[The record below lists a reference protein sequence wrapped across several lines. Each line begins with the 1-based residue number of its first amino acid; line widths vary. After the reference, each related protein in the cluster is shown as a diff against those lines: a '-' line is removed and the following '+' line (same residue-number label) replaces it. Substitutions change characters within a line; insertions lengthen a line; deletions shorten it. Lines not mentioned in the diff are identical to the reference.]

1 MVSFTLTTSERDS
14 SLEAGYECG
23 MKTLILGIGN
33 TVLSDDGVGCR
44 VVQRLKKRLQGMSEI
59 TVKETAVSGLSLLDE
74 LTGYERL
81 IIVDAIK
88 TKSGKPGVVY
98 KLSPSDFKTGRM
110 AIIHD
115 LGLVSTLEL
124 GRKLE
129 MDMPGEVIIFAI
141 EAKDMAT
148 FSEKLSP
155 EVEKAIPQAVEMV
168 LKEVSG
174 GARRL

>member
-1 MVSFTLTTSERDS
+1 
-14 SLEAGYECG
+14 

-33 TVLSDDGVGCR
+33 TVLSDDGVGCK
-44 VVQRLKKRLQGMSEI
+44 VAQRLQKKLRRRSDM
-59 TVKETAVSGLSLLDE
+59 TVKDTSLSGLSLLDE
-74 LTGYERL
+74 ITGYERL
-81 IIVDAIK
+81 IIIDAIQ
-88 TKSGKPGVVY
+88 TRGGKPGAIY

-129 MDMPGEVIIFAI
+129 MDMPREVVIFAI
-141 EAKDMAT
+141 EAKEMAA

-155 EVEKAIPQAVEMV
+155 EVEKAVPKAVEVV
-168 LKEVSG
+168 LREMSG
-174 GARRL
+174 DARRSG

>member
-1 MVSFTLTTSERDS
+1 
-14 SLEAGYECG
+14 

-44 VVQRLKKRLQGMSEI
+44 VAQRLQKKLWGRSDI
-59 TVKETAVSGLSLLDE
+59 NVKETSLSGLSLLE
-74 LTGYERL
+74 EITGYERL
-81 IIVDAIK
+81 IIIDAIQ
-88 TKSGKPGVVY
+88 TRGGKPGTIY
-98 KLSPSDFKTGRM
+98 KLSPGDFKTGRM

-124 GRKLE
+124 GRKLD
-129 MDMPGEVIIFAI
+129 MDMPREVVIFAI

-148 FSEKLSP
+148 FSEECTP
-155 EVEKAIPQAVEMV
+155 EVMKAIPKAVEMV

-174 GARRL
+174 DASHLQ

>member
-1 MVSFTLTTSERDS
+1 
-14 SLEAGYECG
+14 

-33 TVLSDDGVGCR
+33 TVLTDDGVGCR
-44 VVQRLKKRLQGMSEI
+44 VAQRLKKMLQGRSDI
-59 TVKETAVSGLSLLDE
+59 TVKETALSGLSLLDE

-81 IIVDAIK
+81 IIVDSIQ
-88 TKSGKPGVVY
+88 TKGGKPGDIY
-98 KLSPSDFKTGRM
+98 KLSPGDFKTGRM

-115 LGLVSTLEL
+115 LGLFSTLEL

-129 MDMPGEVIIFAI
+129 MEMPCEVIIFAI

-155 EVEKAIPQAVEMV
+155 EVEKAIPKAVDMV
-168 LKEVSG
+168 LGEVG
-174 GARRL
+174 GNACIA

>member
-1 MVSFTLTTSERDS
+1 
-14 SLEAGYECG
+14 

-33 TVLSDDGVGCR
+33 TVLTDDGVGCR
-44 VVQRLKKRLQGMSEI
+44 VAQRLKKMLQGRSDI
-59 TVKETAVSGLSLLDE
+59 TVKETALSGLSLLDE

-81 IIVDAIK
+81 IIVDAIQ
-88 TKSGKPGVVY
+88 TKGGKPGDIY
-98 KLSPSDFKTGRM
+98 KLSPGDFKTGRM

-115 LGLVSTLEL
+115 LGLFSTLEL

-129 MDMPGEVIIFAI
+129 MEMPCEVIIFAI

-155 EVEKAIPQAVEMV
+155 EVEKAIPKAVDMV
-168 LKEVSG
+168 LGEVG
-174 GARRL
+174 GNACIA

>member
-1 MVSFTLTTSERDS
+1 
-14 SLEAGYECG
+14 

-33 TVLSDDGVGCR
+33 TALTDDGVGCK
-44 VVQRLKKRLQGMSEI
+44 VAQRLQKRLRGRSSI
-59 TVKETAVSGLSLLDE
+59 TVKETALSGLSLLDE

-81 IIVDAIK
+81 IIVDAIQ
-88 TKSGKPGVVY
+88 TKGGKPGAIY
-98 KLSPSDFKTGRM
+98 RLSPSDFKTGRM

-115 LGLVSTLEL
+115 LGLFSTLEL

-129 MDMPGEVIIFAI
+129 MDVPCEVVIFAI

-155 EVEKAIPQAVEMV
+155 EVEKALPQAVDMV
-168 LKEVSG
+168 LREVG
-174 GARRL
+174 VN

>member
-1 MVSFTLTTSERDS
+1 MWP
-14 SLEAGYECG
+14 GYEG
-23 MKTLILGIGN
+23 KMKTLILGIGN
-33 TVLSDDGVGCR
+33 TALTDDGVGCN
-44 VVQRLKKRLQGMSEI
+44 VAQRLEKRLRGRSDI
-59 TVKETAVSGLSLLDE
+59 TVKETALSGLSLLDE

-81 IIVDAIK
+81 IIVDAIQ
-88 TKSGKPGVVY
+88 TKGGKPGAIY

-124 GRKLE
+124 GRNLE
-129 MDMPGEVIIFAI
+129 MEMPREVIIFAI

-155 EVEKAIPQAVEMV
+155 EVEKAIPKAVDMV
-168 LKEVSG
+168 LAEAG
-174 GARRL
+174 

>member
-1 MVSFTLTTSERDS
+1 MWP
-14 SLEAGYECG
+14 GYDG
-23 MKTLILGIGN
+23 KMKTLILGIGN

-44 VVQRLKKRLQGMSEI
+44 VVQRLKKRLRGRSEI
-59 TVKETAVSGLSLLDE
+59 TVKETSVSGLSLMDE

-81 IIVDAIK
+81 IIVDAIQ
-88 TKSGKPGVVY
+88 TKGGKPGAIY

-115 LGLVSTLEL
+115 LGLFSTLEL

-129 MDMPGEVIIFAI
+129 MEMPREVVIFAI

-148 FSEKLSP
+148 FSEKLSL
-155 EVEKAIPQAVEMV
+155 EVEKAIPRAVEAV
-168 LKEVSG
+168 LGEVG
-174 GARRL
+174 

>member
-1 MVSFTLTTSERDS
+1 MWP
-14 SLEAGYECG
+14 GYEG
-23 MKTLILGIGN
+23 KMKTLILGIGN
-33 TVLSDDGVGCR
+33 TVLSDDGVGCK
-44 VVQRLKKRLQGMSEI
+44 VAQRLKRRMRGRSDI
-59 TVKETAVSGLSLLDE
+59 TVKETSLSGLSLLDE

-81 IIVDAIK
+81 IIVDAIQ
-88 TKSGKPGVVY
+88 TKGGKPGAIY

-115 LGLVSTLEL
+115 LGLFSTLEL

-129 MDMPGEVIIFAI
+129 MEMPREVVIFAI

-155 EVEKAIPQAVEMV
+155 EVEKAIPKAVEAV
-168 LKEVSG
+168 LAEVG
-174 GARRL
+174 GDTWIA

>member
-1 MVSFTLTTSERDS
+1 
-14 SLEAGYECG
+14 

-33 TVLSDDGVGCR
+33 LILSDDGVGCK
-44 VVQRLKKRLQGMSEI
+44 VAQRLEERLKGHPNI
-59 TVKETAVSGLSLLDE
+59 TVKETSLSGLSLLDE

-81 IIVDAIK
+81 IIVDAIQ
-88 TKSGKPGVVY
+88 TKKGKPGDIY

-129 MDMPGEVIIFAI
+129 MEMPREVVIFAI
-141 EAKDMAT
+141 EAKEMAI

-155 EVEKAIPQAVEMV
+155 EVEQAIPKAVDMV
-168 LKEVSG
+168 LGEVG
-174 GARRL
+174 ED

>member
-1 MVSFTLTTSERDS
+1 MWSRCKVD
-14 SLEAGYECG
+14 

-33 TVLSDDGVGCR
+33 TALTDDGVGCK
-44 VVQRLKKRLQGMSEI
+44 VAQRLEKRLRGRASI

-74 LTGYERL
+74 ITGYERL
-81 IIVDAIK
+81 IIIDAIQ
-88 TKSGKPGVVY
+88 TRGGKPGAIY

-129 MDMPGEVIIFAI
+129 MDMPREVIIFAI
-141 EAKDMAT
+141 EAKEMAT

-155 EVEKAIPQAVEMV
+155 EVEKAVPKAVEVV
-168 LKEVSG
+168 LGEVG
-174 GARRL
+174 ED

>member
-1 MVSFTLTTSERDS
+1 
-14 SLEAGYECG
+14 

-33 TVLSDDGVGCR
+33 TVLSDDGVGCK
-44 VVQRLKKRLQGMSEI
+44 VAQRLETRLRGRSDI
-59 TVKETAVSGLSLLDE
+59 TVKETSLSGLSLLDE
-74 LTGYERL
+74 ITGFERL
-81 IIVDAIK
+81 IIIDAIQ
-88 TKSGKPGVVY
+88 TRDGKPGTIY

-115 LGLVSTLEL
+115 LGLISTLEL

-129 MDMPGEVIIFAI
+129 MDMPREVVIFAM
-141 EAKDMAT
+141 EAKEMAA

-155 EVEKAIPQAVEMV
+155 EVEKAVPKAVKRV

-174 GARRL
+174 DARPS